1 MQILEDMAKI
11 TNKELIQSYIL
22 TTAKYDFNVYE
33 KRVLYRLVELAQ
45 AQLSNEKLRGRIS
58 HDLFN
63 FVDITM
69 PIAGLLAGGEEDKN
83 HARVKEA
90 LQSLQK
96 KVFEYEDAEIW
107 QSISIIAMP
116 KIEKRSADVS
126 FIIHPKVWDCILD
139 FSKGFRKY
147 ELKVAM
153 EFKSQY
159 SMRFYE
165 LLSGQSNP
173 ITYTIDNLKAMFG
186 VTEKYKRS
194 TDFIKRV
201 VVPAKKELDEKSPFS
216 FVFDVIKHGKEFH
229 SITFTPIYKPE
240 MRDDDVEKKSLQR
253 RIAPSFVLGH
263 KEANALR
270 RLGFTNKEIS
280 NNIELLREAASV
292 LPDFIGTLA
301 DLIGKAMLADNPKGY
316 IINALKGK
324 LADLGN

>member
-1 MQILEDMAKI
+1 MAKI
-11 TNKELIQSYIL
+11 TNKELIQSYIM

-33 KRVLYRLVELAQ
+33 KRVLYRLVEAMQ
-45 AQLSNEKLRGRIS
+45 AELEGQRLQGLVIEKTIYDDR
-58 HDLFN
+58 
-63 FVDITM
+63 VITM
-69 PIAGLLAGGEEDKN
+69 PISMFLTEDDEN
-83 HARVKEA
+83 YTRVKSA
-90 LQSLQK
+90 LRSLRNK
-96 KVFEYEDAEIW
+96 TFEYEDKQIW
-107 QSISIIAMP
+107 KLIGI
-116 KIEKRSADVS
+116 IEKPS
-126 FIIHPKVWDCILD
+126 FDKRGWVKFELQPEVYGAILN

-147 ELKVAM
+147 ELKTAM

-173 ITYTIDNLKAMFG
+173 ITYTIDTLKAMFL
-186 VTEKYKRS
+186 VSEKYERS

-240 MRDDDVEKKSLQR
+240 MRDSDVEKKSLQG